1 MSFLLF
7 VQYDVP
13 NNVALPRELE
23 RSSRWR
29 STSPEFVRAERPS
42 MSASSSQLDPN
53 PNVGAI
59 RVDEETQQFR
69 VSSGDESITRQRRS
83 RDRSVKKS
91 AERRGRSEEPHDD
104 FCAHAREHVS
114 SIVTT
119 RDAGDSGYDNDGAS
133 SKLYSRQSRNRA
145 MSRPIGVIIKDRQR
159 QLSAEEVESEH
170 TRTSNTQPQRRDIV
184 KISRRRSPRRRRR
197 ERQASGSRTR
207 RSSSSRSRDRNR
219 SRSSVLDSGDP
230 NIWKGRSWQKRKG
243 KQREEER
250 HEDGQNRGSPARGP
264 TVTTMTTHE
273 TSSRSILADTDTIGH
288 AGASDINSKSVSHA
302 GIDVHAVASFST
314 LGAHVGPHVGVVGVV
329 GDRQSYGTFRE
340 SDHGYME
347 GHLFIK
353 GMIRLPLLLLATI
366 YLLNIFFLCV
376 AVYFSRIFAKFKQPN
391 NFSEREQ
398 RYHDYGGG

>member
-1 MSFLLF
+1 M
-7 VQYDVP
+7 
-13 NNVALPRELE
+13 
-23 RSSRWR
+23 
-29 STSPEFVRAERPS
+29 
-42 MSASSSQLDPN
+42 
-53 PNVGAI
+53 
-59 RVDEETQQFR
+59 
-69 VSSGDESITRQRRS
+69 
-83 RDRSVKKS
+83 
-91 AERRGRSEEPHDD
+91 
-104 FCAHAREHVS
+104 
-114 SIVTT
+114 
-119 RDAGDSGYDNDGAS
+119 
-133 SKLYSRQSRNRA
+133 
-145 MSRPIGVIIKDRQR
+145 
-159 QLSAEEVESEH
+159 
-170 TRTSNTQPQRRDIV
+170 
-184 KISRRRSPRRRRR
+184 
-197 ERQASGSRTR
+197 
-207 RSSSSRSRDRNR
+207 
-219 SRSSVLDSGDP
+219 
-230 NIWKGRSWQKRKG
+230 
-243 KQREEER
+243 
-250 HEDGQNRGSPARGP
+250 
-264 TVTTMTTHE
+264 TTMTTHE